1 MNIFE
6 GIEHVFAE
14 GISNRQYFEPGNYV
28 VTIDT
33 VFIHEK
39 RLGGG
44 KLFIVE
50 TVVTDSD
57 NPNIKPGDKKN
68 WVQSLS
74 LPSALPRIKTFL
86 GASMGLCTKS
96 QLKEINSSVTT
107 DVCNQA
113 VSPKNP
119 LKGKILKL
127 ECLDKISR
135 TGKNFT
141 QHVWQNYNQ

>member
-6 GIEHVFAE
+6 GIEHVLAE
-14 GISNRQYFEPGNYV
+14 GIANRQYFEPGNYV

-33 VFIHEK
+33 VFIFEK

-50 TVVTDSD
+50 TVVTESD
-57 NPNIKPGDKKN
+57 NPNINPGDKKN

-107 DVCNQA
+107 DVCNEA
-113 VSPKNP
+113 ISPKNP

-127 ECLDKISR
+127 ECIDKISR
-135 TGKNFT
+135 NGKKFT
-141 QHVWQNYNQ
+141 QHLWRTING